1 MIAKARSENTTRRDR
16 GARAR
21 ILNTAYELF
30 SQHGIGATGI
40 DTIIAKS
47 SVAKTTLYRHFKSKE
62 ELVLAFLDL
71 RETIWTRQWL
81 ESGIVS
87 GGETPADHLLAIF
100 DIFNEWFQRPDFEGC
115 SFINVLLESVPNSPV
130 HQSAAAHLAKIRV
143 IIAKQADEAG
153 LAETERFAATW
164 TFLMK
169 GCIVAANEGNRQAA
183 LQAKQAAAVL
193 LANWPR
199 V

>member
-1 MIAKARSENTTRRDR
+1 MTPTAQPAKTTRRDR
-16 GARAR
+16 GARER

-30 SQHGIGATGI
+30 SQHGVGATGI
-40 DTIIAKS
+40 DTIIAQAG
-47 SVAKTTLYRHFKSKE
+47 VAKTTLYRHFRSKE
-62 ELVLAFLDL
+62 ELVLAFLDR

-87 GGETPADHLLAIF
+87 GGETPSDHLLAIF
-100 DIFNEWFQRPDFEGC
+100 DIFNEWFQRSDFEGC
-115 SFINVLLESVPNSPV
+115 SFINVLLEAVPNSPI
-130 HQSAAAHLAKIRV
+130 HQSAAHHLAKIRV
-143 IIAKQADEAG
+143 IIAKQASEAG
-153 LAETERFAATW
+153 LVETDRFAATW

-169 GCIVAANEGNRQAA
+169 GCIIAANEGNRQAA
-183 LQAKQAAAVL
+183 RQAKQAAAVL